1 MTSMISRFLVGMTVQ
16 GPRDFNCG
24 ICGIQKVPGFS
35 WSIFTLLRTWVLP
48 WNLKSPHTDFA
59 ILCFESLNDQN
70 YWSYHCGAWKTVDSI
85 LFLAGLAPPGLG
97 QDSVTPIIWDGFLY
111 QKRTRFVG
119 PLCHWNPILE
129 PFWSQPWMNH
139 DESLSIKDR
148 VITTNR
154 IFWNTAWRGYSPR
167 FVNWWSTN
175 PRWRVDWRPENHRQI
190 RHT

>member
-1 MTSMISRFLVGMTVQ
+1 MGRQTDWTLKDGEWVAAMTSMISRFLVGMTVQ

-35 WSIFTLLRTWVLP
+35 WSIFTLLCTWVLP

-119 PLCHWNPILE
+119 PLVIQVSLHAPLTSITSPLY
-129 PFWSQPWMNH
+129 NH
-139 DESLSIKDR
+139 L
-148 VITTNR
+148 
-154 IFWNTAWRGYSPR
+154 P
-167 FVNWWSTN
+167 
-175 PRWRVDWRPENHRQI
+175 
-190 RHT
+190 